1 MLVIRLQRTGRHNLA
16 AYRVVVA
23 EKSKAVKKEAIAIV
37 GHYLPTQNPK
47 VLEIDLKK
55 VEEWISK
62 GAQPSQTV
70 ASLLQR
76 LGMAGVEKYLAKPAK
91 TAKRKKGEP
100 EPKEAPAAP
109 VAETPAEPE
118 AAPVVQETPAVETPA
133 ETEAAPVAETP
144 EEPTAPETEEA
155 PQA

>member
-37 GHYLPTQNPK
+37 GHYLQTQNPK
-47 VLEIDLKK
+47 VVEIDLKK
-55 VEEWISK
+55 VQEWIDK

-76 LGMAGVEKYLAKPAK
+76 LGMSGVEKYLAKPVK
-91 TAKRKKGEP
+91 TAKRKKAEP

-109 VAETPAEPE
+109 VTETPAETPAEPE
-118 AAPVVQETPAVETPA
+118 VAVEPAQAEPETPA
-133 ETEAAPVAETP
+133 E
-144 EEPTAPETEEA
+144 A
-155 PQA
+155 PQE